1 MGVQKKT
8 PKVKTAKETKP
19 TRRLYFLPKP
29 RSNPSD
35 PVYLQLT
42 EPLLTWFLDGKD
54 YESALKTAAEI
65 LSQNN
70 EYEPQCSRLMQLAI
84 WTKQTRAEKEQ
95 MVMQLVA
102 RRRELEDKSRAI
114 NVLTMELQYKNKD
127 LDTLIRLCCIKFKRP
142 HLKRVVYSIKR
153 VFNEIYEDWL
163 RSSQAYRRQSLNPLY
178 SERSA
183 ATGSMKFS
191 LQTTA
196 AHAKEDQASLEKFHR
211 RACLPSSRST
221 SSTADSP
228 GKRFCLC
235 KPSSTC
241 IDLGTFLLENVT
253 NMIDIKW
260 EEDRMAVVKFIV
272 R

>member
-54 YESALKTAAEI
+54 YESALKVYSSFISCGDSREELIWKTAAEI

-70 EYEPQCSRLMQLAI
+70 EYEPQCSRFMQLAI

-114 NVLTMELQYKNKD
+114 NVLTMELQDKNKD
-127 LDTLIRLCCIKFKRP
+127 LDTLANPDIF
-142 HLKRVVYSIKR
+142 VSI
-153 VFNEIYEDWL
+153 I
-163 RSSQAYRRQSLNPLY
+163 
-178 SERSA
+178 
-183 ATGSMKFS
+183 
-191 LQTTA
+191 
-196 AHAKEDQASLEKFHR
+196 
-211 RACLPSSRST
+211 
-221 SSTADSP
+221 
-228 GKRFCLC
+228 
-235 KPSSTC
+235 
-241 IDLGTFLLENVT
+241 
-253 NMIDIKW
+253 
-260 EEDRMAVVKFIV
+260 
-272 R
+272 